1 MTREL
6 HAETR
11 EGLLTLCYGLQR
23 PQTLK
28 TEALSPVIVL
38 GDRVFRWKS
47 YEVMKDGSSSGSVAG
62 LKEGARGSLY
72 SYCLHNE
79 HIEAFKSFVSIQYE
93 GGHLS
98 ARSCSTLI

>member
-28 TEALSPVIVL
+28 AEALSPVTVL

-47 YEVMKDGSSSGSVAG
+47 YEVMKDGSSSGSIAG
-62 LKEGARGSLY
+62 LKERARGLSLF
-72 SYCLHNE
+72 
-79 HIEAFKSFVSIQYE
+79 I
-93 GGHLS
+93 LS
-98 ARSCSTLI
+98 S